1 MKIAFRLALSS
12 RIFIISRRLC
22 GCIAIDYCVPSTV
35 PPIRIPMGDPASGFL
50 TALSG
55 TYKVVEF
62 VFQLSNV
69 RAEMH
74 IVHQQL
80 ELLEGNL
87 RELKTL
93 SADKRIT
100 LDQDRRERINR
111 LIYNTLKYIN
121 VVAKPVERR
130 RVERQV
136 NGTVCLFHRIT
147 WVLRDKGTVEQNRP
161 LLPIYQADIIKEI
174 AELSAMLREATRRG
188 EDRSRPGEDEL
199 NHLTVHKKS
208 MLDLIT
214 TSVMR

>member
-1 MKIAFRLALSS
+1 
-12 RIFIISRRLC
+12 
-22 GCIAIDYCVPSTV
+22 
-35 PPIRIPMGDPASGFL
+35 MGDPASGFL

-93 SADKRIT
+93 STDKRIT

-188 EDRSRPGEDEL
+188 EDGAGPGEDEL

-208 MLDLIT
+208 MLGLIT
-214 TSVMR
+214 TNVMR